1 MKDKKIKQ
9 FLILLLLVSG
19 WFTAKGQYK
28 IELPGNNYS
37 FRTIHMADD
46 YAGPVVCTLIKRTPV
61 PNQKQAILYVHG
73 YNDYFFQRAL
83 GDSAAAH
90 GYNFYALDLRKY
102 GRSILSGQDAF
113 YVRNLSEY
121 FADIDTA
128 LAIIKTEGNSDIVL
142 MAHSTGG
149 LITPLYLQSKG
160 NNLPVNALVLNSPF
174 LDMNM
179 SWFMEKIVIPA
190 ISFIGR
196 YFPNLKV
203 EGNGISQYAHS
214 LLKRFNGEWEYNE
227 QWKKTFGHPK
237 RAGWIHAIHNGH
249 VTIQKGL
256 KIGCPILVMSS
267 DKSIPETKEWNE
279 LYHTSDIVLDVNDI
293 QKYGKKLGN
302 NVTCKIIPGGKHD
315 LILSKEPARK
325 QTYQVMFGWMD
336 QQLKKQE

>member
-1 MKDKKIKQ
+1 
-9 FLILLLLVSG
+9 
-19 WFTAKGQYK
+19 
-28 IELPGNNYS
+28 
-37 FRTIHMADD
+37 MADD
-46 YAGPVVCTLIKRTPV
+46 YTGSVVCTLIKRKPV

-102 GRSILSGQDAF
+102 GRSILFGQDAF

-149 LITPLYLQSKG
+149 LITPLYMQSKE

-249 VTIQKGL
+249 VT
-256 KIGCPILVMSS
+256 
-267 DKSIPETKEWNE
+267 
-279 LYHTSDIVLDVNDI
+279 VLDVNDI

-336 QQLKKQE
+336 QQLKKQK